1 MNFYKKL
8 TVGGKLTFGIG
19 SILLFF
25 LASSVYSA
33 LTMRLLSDKTQM
45 LHKHPMAVTNAIL
58 AVDGDVVRIHRG
70 MKDLVLAQNN
80 TEIDKVIE
88 TIAGLEKNVSGNMK
102 IVHERFLGPPK
113 MVDDI
118 ERNIS
123 DWKVIRDQT
132 IAMKREGKTEEVI
145 TRVKTVGAAKVE
157 EVNITVN
164 TLKDW
169 ARAKGASF
177 VETAQQAYESA
188 LATFIVI
195 NLLVLVISIGV
206 GWVMIRAV
214 TRPLGGEPEYAQT
227 VVRRISAGDLSTP
240 IHVQSGDSTSVLAL
254 MHHMQAELQRIV
266 SAIRQGVDS
275 VADASTEIASGN
287 RDLSARTEQQAS
299 NLQQTAATI
308 EQMTNGVKTN
318 ANNATQANQLAAS
331 ASEVASKG
339 GTVAV
344 EVVQTMDGINNAS
357 KKIAEI
363 IGVIDSIAF
372 QTNILAL
379 NAAVEAARAGEQ
391 GRGFAVVASEVR
403 NLAQRSAEAAREI
416 RTLISDSVERV
427 EAGSKLVN
435 EAGKTMSEIVTQVC
449 RVSDLIGEITA
460 TTVEQSSG
468 ISQVNQAVTQLDQ
481 VTQQNAALA
490 EESSAAAESLRD
502 QAAKL
507 TAAVSIFQLQRA

>member
-1 MNFYKKL
+1 MNAHKKL
-8 TVGGKLTFGIG
+8 TLSGRLGLGIAG
-19 SILLFF
+19 ILVLV
-25 LASSVYSA
+25 LGASLYA
-33 LTMRLLSDKTQM
+33 LLTMRSLAEKTALLY
-45 LHKHPMAVTNAIL
+45 KHPMTVTNAIL
-58 AVDGDVVRIHRG
+58 AVDGDLIRMHRG
-70 MKDLVLAQNN
+70 IKDVALAQSSE
-80 TEIDKVIE
+80 EIDKAVA
-88 TIAGLEKNVSGNMK
+88 TINANEQKVKENMQ
-102 IVHERFLGPPK
+102 IVRDRFLGPRQ
-113 MVDDI
+113 MIDDI
-118 ERNIS
+118 QRAID
-123 DWKVIRDQT
+123 DWTVIRTGT
-132 IAMKREGKTEEVI
+132 IVAAREGNKAEAALRSKTI
-145 TRVKTVGAAKVE
+145 GANQTAEINAAVSA
-157 EVNITVN
+157 
-164 TLKDW
+164 LRDW
-169 ARAKGASF
+169 AKNKGADF
-177 VETAQQAYESA
+177 VETAQKSYETA
-188 LATFIVI
+188 IYTFIAI
-195 NLLVLVISIGV
+195 NLLILIASVAIS
-206 GWVMIRAV
+206 WLMIRSV
-214 TRPLGGEPEYAQT
+214 TRPLGGEPEYAQDAI
-227 VVRRISAGDLSTP
+227 RRIAAGDLSVP
-240 IHVQSGDSTSVLAL
+240 VAVKAGDNTSLLAL
-254 MHHMQAELQRIV
+254 IQNMQVELQRIV
-266 SAIRQGVDS
+266 STIRQGVDS
-275 VADASTEIASGN
+275 VSDASTEIASGN

-308 EQMTNGVKTN
+308 EDMTNGVKTN

-331 ASEVASKG
+331 ASEVAAKG

-344 EVVQTMDGINNAS
+344 EVVHTMDGINNAS

-435 EAGKTMSEIVTQVC
+435 EAGKTMSEIVTQVR

-490 EESSAAAESLRD
+490 EQSSAAAESLRD

-507 TAAVSIFQLQRA
+507 TAAVSVFQLQHA